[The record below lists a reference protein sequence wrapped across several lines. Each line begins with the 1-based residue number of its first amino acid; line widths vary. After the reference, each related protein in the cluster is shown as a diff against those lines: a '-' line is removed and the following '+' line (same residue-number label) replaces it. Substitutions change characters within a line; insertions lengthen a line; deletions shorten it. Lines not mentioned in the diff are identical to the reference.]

1 MCGVFQPPCPSQR
14 SSDDRFSNYHGGGVV
29 EGMQQSQ
36 PLGPLSRLPQ
46 LPLSDDPETRFVAP
60 AAAGRKQ
67 APAVTQQQQALRKR
81 AEDGA
86 QAMEAAGQV
95 SLYSFNIN
103 ELYDYDLPNIRR
115 PSDAL
120 TAMASQKLNSG
131 SRKGSSRV
139 LPPLSAPEGYAGDAA
154 DEQRDPAAEEE
165 EGEEEGE
172 GKLKTGDEAANFF
185 ARNGNHTPVKFVY
198 LNRARTGDAFR
209 PYDLSVVSREQVDA
223 EYFTMSA
230 CGVVHVFASGLPSE
244 FVLLSTWMQQSTF
257 FNVPSP
263 PAPPPHPGAP
273 PSPLPPPAPSPATPP
288 PPLLLPRRPTP
299 KHPRAAACC
308 WPPPASACGPAHRF
322 APLQVLTSIRF
333 FKHYLAAKIFR
344 LWRANVRYKLYCA
357 QRNKLTGRLFLAKPA
372 FCGTLLEINALC
384 YELRTGDNTRLM
396 AAVGQNYMSVDT
408 FLEEQSTQRAHAAK
422 AFEQII
428 DKLQAL
434 VEKVCK
440 DVTTRARLSD
450 DTLGAGQPGEGGDGP
465 EKAHKPAKSKSMA
478 QAKEEQAARL
488 AAVRRAVA
496 EAAMLGDLIRL
507 ADYMAV
513 SCCYLL
519 VIQAPPPT
527 TAATTTTTT
536 ARHTPQATRHT
547 PHATRHTPHATR
559 ARARRAAT
567 PHRAAPRR
575 ATLHHACSTPRRPPR
590 DRRRSGCSS
599 CCTRR
604 ARMDCG
610 SQPSSSAPNP

>member
-1 MCGVFQPPCPSQR
+1 
-14 SSDDRFSNYHGGGVV
+14 
-29 EGMQQSQ
+29 MQHSQ

-46 LPLSDDPETRFVAP
+46 LPPSDDPETRFVAP

-81 AEDGA
+81 AEDGV

-139 LPPLSAPEGYAGDAA
+139 LPPLSAPEGSYAGDAA

-257 FNVPSP
+257 FNVPSA
-263 PAPPPHPGAP
+263 PAAPCPVASPPPLPPPP
-273 PSPLPPPAPSPATPP
+273 PSPLPLT
-288 PPLLLPRRPTP
+288 PLLPQRPTP
-299 KHPRAAACC
+299 EHPRAAACC
-308 WPPPASACGPAHRF
+308 LS
-322 APLQVLTSIRF
+322 
-333 FKHYLAAKIFR
+333 
-344 LWRANVRYKLYCA
+344 
-357 QRNKLTGRLFLAKPA
+357 
-372 FCGTLLEINALC
+372 
-384 YELRTGDNTRLM
+384 RT
-396 AAVGQNYMSVDT
+396 
-408 FLEEQSTQRAHAAK
+408 
-422 AFEQII
+422 
-428 DKLQAL
+428 
-434 VEKVCK
+434 
-440 DVTTRARLSD
+440 
-450 DTLGAGQPGEGGDGP
+450 
-465 EKAHKPAKSKSMA
+465 
-478 QAKEEQAARL
+478 
-488 AAVRRAVA
+488 
-496 EAAMLGDLIRL
+496 
-507 ADYMAV
+507 
-513 SCCYLL
+513 
-519 VIQAPPPT
+519 
-527 TAATTTTTT
+527 
-536 ARHTPQATRHT
+536 
-547 PHATRHTPHATR
+547 
-559 ARARRAAT
+559 RRAA
-567 PHRAAPRR
+567 
-575 ATLHHACSTPRRPPR
+575 RP
-590 DRRRSGCSS
+590 
-599 CCTRR
+599 T
-604 ARMDCG
+604 
-610 SQPSSSAPNP
+610 